1 MHIVKILAI
10 CGSHHKGKCYSV
22 LNTIKENYPTFDF
35 KLLMLKD
42 VNLQQCRGCYV
53 CIAKGEQYCPLK
65 DDRDMLIKEITDA
78 DGVIFASSVYVNTIT
93 SLMKQFMERVSFITH
108 RPRLF
113 DKYAMV
119 MAICRG
125 FGADKANE
133 YMNDIFSSFGFNVVP
148 SLELQF
154 STKNEEEKKYNHEK
168 TIKAFNT
175 LIARIEKGERNKPT
189 MTQLVMF
196 NLFKTISELNKEYFE
211 ADYQYYKDKTDFY
224 YDTKLNFFKKT
235 LAKRIVKKE
244 IKKIMNPSLR

>member
-1 MHIVKILAI
+1 MKILAI
-10 CGSHHKGKCYSV
+10 CGSHHRGNTYSI
-22 LNTIKENYPTFDF
+22 LNTIQDHLPNIDYH
-35 KLLMLKD
+35 LMMLNE
-42 VNLQQCRGCYV
+42 VNIKQCQGCYV
-53 CIAKGEQYCPLK
+53 CIAKGKQYCPLK
-65 DDRDMLIKEITDA
+65 DDRDMIIEKIADA
-78 DGVIFASSVYVNTIT
+78 DGIVFASPVYVNFIT

-168 TIKAFNT
+168 AMKAFNT
-175 LIARIEKGERNKPT
+175 LIARINEGKRNKPT
-189 MTQLVMF
+189 LTQIIMF
-196 NLFKTISELNKEYFE
+196 NLFKSIAELDKEHFQ
-211 ADYQYYKDKTDFY
+211 ADYQYYKDKTNYY
-224 YDTKLNFFKKT
+224 YDIKLNPFKKM
-235 LAKRIVKKE
+235 LAKRIVRKE
-244 IKKIMNPSLR
+244 ISKIMNPSLR